1 MTRTQRRWL
10 TSWVS
15 LSLLGWALSLATPLS
30 CARRAEP
37 TVEGAIDPALLAFLS
52 RARAAHHRADL
63 LESDDLLEPAAR
75 ELSAIVDGPLPPS
88 GASLPEVREVLA
100 DTLARR
106 ADLSSRLGRHDAA
119 AADVD
124 RGLSLATEISYFRG
138 HLFEVQGLVEERRAS
153 HLRREAERLLERAD
167 ARAADAARASLEE
180 LVAARDL
187 ATERADAAGPDEVDA
202 ARSALA
208 AANVALRSAREA
220 TLDTEERTRL
230 DALTAA
236 AQAAT
241 ERALAA
247 FARAIAV
254 QGQVIEESLSPA
266 ATDEARAPP

>member
-1 MTRTQRRWL
+1 MTRAQRRWL
-10 TSWVS
+10 TGWVS
-15 LSLLGWALSLATPLS
+15 LSLLGWALSLATPLG
-30 CARRAEP
+30 CTRRAEP
-37 TVEGAIDPALLAFLS
+37 TAEAAIDPALLAFLS

-63 LESDDLLEPAAR
+63 LESDDQLETAAR
-75 ELSAIVDGPLPPS
+75 ELSAIVDGPLPPG

-124 RGLSLATEISYFRG
+124 RGLSLATAVSYFRG

-153 HLRREAERLLERAD
+153 HLRMEAERLLERAD
-167 ARAADAARASLEE
+167 ARAADAARAPLDE

-187 ATERADAAGPDEVDA
+187 ATARADAAGPDEVDA

-220 TLDTEERTRL
+220 TLEAEERTRL
-230 DALTAA
+230 NTLTAA

-247 FARAIAV
+247 FSRAIAV

-266 ATDEARAPP
+266 ATDGAAAPP